1 MYGHWLS
8 CPQTEVQQNNAHIG
22 TLEGHLKEAMEAKQN
37 REIWLEEET
46 SKALIA
52 EVSWTQIY
60 SAIHALHTVL
70 SACINTSCINFEFLC
85 VLLYTVAITENTERR
100 IKETRTG
107 KK

>member
-1 MYGHWLS
+1 M
-8 CPQTEVQQNNAHIG
+8 
-22 TLEGHLKEAMEAKQN
+22 KEAMEAKQN
-37 REIWLEEET
+37 REILLEEET

-70 SACINTSCINFEFLC
+70 SACINTSCFLNFEFLC